1 MRRYAGISIAVMSVA
16 LLSGVSMAVGR
27 DDLAR
32 VLVGVLLLVL
42 GAEWLVTGAAR
53 LARDMGVSP
62 FVVGLTVVAFGTSA
76 PELAASVRATLAGEG
91 ELAVGNVIGSNIANI
106 CLILGLTAIMRPV
119 PVQSGVVRRDVPIVI
134 GVTIGAILVFMD
146 GVVGRIEAAVLAV
159 GIVAFTV
166 FLVVAGRRE
175 VIEQALDE
183 PEQVIRVGPARV
195 WTIVRTLVG
204 MIALVLGADLLVEGA
219 SALAAAL
226 GVPSVI
232 IGLSLVAFGTSVPEL
247 ATSLAAAL
255 KRESDIAV
263 GNILGSNVF
272 NILCVL
278 GISGLVR
285 PLDVPD
291 LAMQRDVWV
300 MLVVALACLP
310 ILGTARRI
318 SRIEGS
324 LLFTTYIAYIVV
336 IYVV

>member
-1 MRRYAGISIAVMSVA
+1 MRRYRGISIAVMSVA
-16 LLSGVSMAVGR
+16 LLSGVSMALGR

-53 LARDMGVSP
+53 LAREFGVSP

-76 PELAASVRATLAGEG
+76 PELAASVRATVAGEG

-106 CLILGLTAIMRPV
+106 CLILGLTAMLRPV

-134 GVTIGAILVFMD
+134 GVTIGAIVTFVD
-146 GVVGRIEAAVLAV
+146 GVIGRIEAAILAS

-166 FLVVAGRRE
+166 FLVIAGRRE

-183 PEQVIRVGPARV
+183 PEPVIRVGPSRLWLVA
-195 WTIVRTLVG
+195 RTLIG
-204 MIALVLGADLLVEGA
+204 MVALVLGADLLVDGA
-219 SALAAAL
+219 TALAEAM

-247 ATSLAAAL
+247 ATSLAAAI

-285 PLDVPD
+285 PLDVPP
-291 LAMQRDVWV
+291 LAMQRDAWV

-318 SRIEGS
+318 SRLEGT
-324 LLFTTYIAYIVV
+324 LLFVTYLVYVIV